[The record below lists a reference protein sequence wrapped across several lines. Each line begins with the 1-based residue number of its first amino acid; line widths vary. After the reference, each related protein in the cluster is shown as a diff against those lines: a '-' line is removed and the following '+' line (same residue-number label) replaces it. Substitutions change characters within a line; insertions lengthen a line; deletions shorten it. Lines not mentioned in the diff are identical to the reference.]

1 MVCKYSRRKYTARF
15 RWERA
20 TSPTGQPQIG
30 VCYLHFHKPC
40 ALHNWEP
47 DSPPPQHN
55 NVVHSSVP
63 DPRWGEDRAKE
74 RGRRDDIHEDVCGGM
89 GGTSLQRNLFV
100 ASASMVMGEE
110 EQVHRS
116 SRDTSVHAQSPGRD
130 EPHPLQPEDHSPP
143 RSPLLAACSPRPR
156 GGSLGLSVSAEAAS
170 PRV

>member
-1 MVCKYSRRKYTARF
+1 MQIQQAKIHGKVPVGKGHLPHWPAPDRGLLFTFSQALCTAQLGTRF
-15 RWERA
+15 
-20 TSPTGQPQIG
+20 
-30 VCYLHFHKPC
+30 
-40 ALHNWEP
+40 
-47 DSPPPQHN
+47 PPPQHN